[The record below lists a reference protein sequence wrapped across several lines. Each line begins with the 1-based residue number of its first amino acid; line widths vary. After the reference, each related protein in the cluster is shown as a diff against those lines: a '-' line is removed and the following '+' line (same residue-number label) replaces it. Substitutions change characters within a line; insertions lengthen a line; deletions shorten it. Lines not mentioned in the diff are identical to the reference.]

1 MCAAESDKR
10 MLNHP
15 GLAVLQSDI
24 CLIFQNT
31 CEKFDNMKKAKEVF
45 QIQDYIH
52 LTHVF
57 SDVDFSHQKPVISCK
72 EPE

>member
-1 MCAAESDKR
+1 
-10 MLNHP
+10 MLTHP

-24 CLIFQNT
+24 CLILQNT
-31 CEKFDNMKKAKEVF
+31 CVKFANMKRAKEVF
-45 QIQDYIH
+45 QITGLH

-57 SDVDFSHQKPVISCK
+57 SDVDFSHQKSVISCK